1 MWLADQTETL
11 TAAQAMAGEEIAAQI
26 VAKGD
31 EIRDLKK
38 AKAEKAVIDAKVA
51 ELLAL
56 KNSYKAVPSLCTV
69 TAARTGSFQRV

>member
-56 KNSYKAVPSLCTV
+56 KNSYKAVPALCTV